1 MGCPLEVYF
10 PTSEKVTHLIMAGF
24 HGAELDGTVVL
35 SRALRAFDSISNG
48 MAIILTMNPDGVLLG
63 SRANANGADLNRNF
77 PTANWQA
84 EPVSYRWTLDDPE
97 RVTIRTGSKPGSEP
111 ETQSLIKLIDE
122 LQSTI
127 VVSLHG
133 PLACIDDPT
142 ETSLGKTL
150 TTHTTITSDR
160 HRVSHTRLLRLLGG
174 RA

>member
-1 MGCPLEVYF
+1 MGILSWDALWKSILPPRKRS
-10 PTSEKVTHLIMAGF
+10 PTSLWPDFTVQNSMALWSCRVPCEQG
-24 HGAELDGTVVL
+24 
-35 SRALRAFDSISNG
+35 SISNG

-63 SRANANGADLNRNF
+63 SRANANRVDLNRNF

-142 ETSLGKTL
+142 DPPLRKNPNN
-150 TTHTTITSDR
+150 THYY
-160 HRVSHTRLLRLLGG
+160 H
-174 RA
+174 